1 VPGEELVD
9 YSETLPASI
18 PYSDYEDVSFR
29 RLSAGERIAQS
40 HASLHTF
47 GSRFIPHADC
57 QIHCVLPLMSDRF
70 LLLGTDDGLSV
81 LDLLPEL
88 HGGST
93 NPSRGGHLNLGDAK
107 PRKLWIGE
115 SIHQLTLLEEA
126 KTNYREDG
134 LKGVVLA
141 LVGVDSGSGEERKR
155 TVRMY
160 NLSSLCSLIAF
171 VVNQPVSIDD
181 VLFA

>member
-1 VPGEELVD
+1 
-9 YSETLPASI
+9 
-18 PYSDYEDVSFR
+18 
-29 RLSAGERIAQS
+29 
-40 HASLHTF
+40 
-47 GSRFIPHADC
+47 
-57 QIHCVLPLMSDRF
+57 MSDRF

-81 LDLLPEL
+81 LDLLPGL

-93 NPSRGGHLNLGDAK
+93 SPSGGGHLMNLGDAK

-126 KTNYREDG
+126 KTSDREDG

-181 VLFA
+181 VSLI